1 MPDRCPGVSID
12 VGKDVIGT
20 IFLPGVSTSD
30 YGPEGQFPRLGWSG
44 STMNPTRVDFVV
56 DLAYGVAL
64 FVAIGLILVVGTSVG
79 IAFGLGVLVSY
90 VIHIGWKM
98 ARFDPDWMTSE
109 VAKQVEDTVS
119 EEVDQVAETVKQ
131 TVSEEV
137 DQVAETVEQ
146 TVSEDVTEEVEKTVS
161 RQVEETVGNEVDE
174 VIEKIDEMREAEDQG
189 GIVGHGTAPAG
200 SSSNEPVGTDEEEPS
215 QDDK

>member
-1 MPDRCPGVSID
+1 
-12 VGKDVIGT
+12 
-20 IFLPGVSTSD
+20 
-30 YGPEGQFPRLGWSG
+30 
-44 STMNPTRVDFVV
+44 MNPTRVDFVV
-56 DLAYGVAL
+56 DLAYGVTL
-64 FVAIGLILVVGTSVG
+64 FVAIGLILIVGTSVG

-119 EEVDQVAETVKQ
+119 QEVDQVAETVKQ

-174 VIEKIDEMREAEDQG
+174 VIEKIDAIREAEDQRAG
-189 GIVGHGTAPAG
+189 TVGRTDSTG
-200 SSSNEPVGTDEEEPS
+200 SSSNEPVGTDEGEPS
-215 QDDK
+215 KDDP